1 MFSLEGI
8 MSELSKE
15 RRIFHSEADFQH
27 ALAMKISKI
36 YPKLNIRV
44 EYNPWGE
51 EDNQH
56 IDLWIIDKQE
66 EFAIELKY
74 KKRQILYEEN
84 GEKFILNSQ
93 HAQDIARYDFCKDI
107 KKLESIKSNKDNFT
121 KYVIFLTND
130 HLYWDLSNYNTNDDN
145 FRIHDGKE
153 LTGTLKWHL
162 NASEGTKNNRDED
175 ISLNGKYKLKWNDYS
190 DIPNQKNGKFRY
202 LLVKTS

>member
-121 KYVIFLTND
+121 KYAIFLTND

-175 ISLNGKYKLKWNDYS
+175 ISLNGKYNLKWNDYS